1 MTPAPESERER
12 IQLTE
17 KWGLRKLHEGDPK
30 RQRWALQY
38 LGMDW
43 LVISEF
49 LGPGE
54 GGSSLIDRELRAFAD
69 AILSR
74 MGGDGVAEPLRVGIK
89 SAVTWLL
96 SRAREM
102 NDPNAKAVLNSAA
115 FSLGQD
121 LKYREHE
128 LAALHT
134 SPPAPALDVRTVEA
148 LRPFAA
154 ISLVR
159 DHDPDGSDMI
169 DAPDLSITPND
180 VRRARDVLAIHADRG
195 KRR

>member
-1 MTPAPESERER
+1 MTPTNHPAPESEREAVAR
-12 IQLTE
+12 IIAPQLFE
-17 KWGLRKLHEGDPK
+17 KYDAELKLGTIAANG
-30 RQRWALQY
+30 QLWAEVCFRS
-38 LGMDW
+38 M
-43 LVISEF
+43 
-49 LGPGE
+49 
-54 GGSSLIDRELRAFAD
+54 IDNALTRAD

-74 MGGDGVAEPLRVGIK
+74 GGPVAEPLRDGIK

-115 FSLGQD
+115 FGLGQD

-128 LAALHT
+128 LTALAA
-134 SPPAPALDVRTVEA
+134 SPPAPALDARMVEA

-180 VRRARDVLAIHADRG
+180 VRRARAVLAIRADQG
-195 KRR
+195 K